1 MPDWYSNMRQQTL
14 TAALQL
20 RSEVQQAIRTFFQN
34 EAYLEVETPIRIPAP
49 APETHIDPEPAGD
62 AFLHTSPELCMKRL
76 LAAGFPRLFQICR
89 CFRRG
94 ERGRRHLGEFTLL
107 EWYTAHQDYRHMMDQ
122 TETLVKHVAR
132 ALGRGGRLSFQGR
145 DIDLEGPFKRLKVE
159 EAFRDFADTTPE
171 NALAAGRFDEIVG
184 LEIEP
189 RLGWERPVLLYDYPA
204 PCAALARLKP
214 DRPDRAER
222 FELYIGGIELCNGF
236 SELND
241 PAEQRRRFD
250 QELQARRRAGRPAT
264 PLPNRFLA
272 ELGMM
277 PSATGNALGV
287 DRLVMLFADTL
298 TIDDVTAFVPE
309 EL

>member
-1 MPDWYSNMRQQTL
+1 MRQSAL
-14 TAALQL
+14 KTALRL
-20 RSEVQQAIRTFFQN
+20 RSQVQQAIRSFFG
-34 EAYLEVETPIRIPAP
+34 ERDYLEVETPLRIPAP
-49 APETHIDPEPAGD
+49 APEAHIDPEPAGD

-76 LAAGFPRLFQICR
+76 LAAGYPRLFQLCR

-94 ERGRRHLGEFTLL
+94 ERGRRHLSEFTLL

-122 TETLVKHVAR
+122 TEALVKHVAHSLNR
-132 ALGRGGRLSFQGR
+132 SGRLAFQGQAI
-145 DIDLEGPFKRLKVE
+145 DIEGPFERLQVE
-159 EAFRDFADTTPE
+159 EAFRIFAGTTPE
-171 NALAAGRFDEIVG
+171 EALAADRFDEIVG
-184 LEIEP
+184 IEIEP
-189 RLGWERPVLLYDYPA
+189 RLGWERPVFLYDYPA

-222 FELYIGGIELCNGF
+222 FELYIGGLELCNGF

-241 PAEQRRRFD
+241 AQEQRRRFVH
-250 QELQARRRAGRPAT
+250 ELQLRQKAGRPAT
-264 PLPNRFLA
+264 PLPERFLA
-272 ELGMM
+272 DLEMM
-277 PSATGNALGV
+277 PLATGNALGV